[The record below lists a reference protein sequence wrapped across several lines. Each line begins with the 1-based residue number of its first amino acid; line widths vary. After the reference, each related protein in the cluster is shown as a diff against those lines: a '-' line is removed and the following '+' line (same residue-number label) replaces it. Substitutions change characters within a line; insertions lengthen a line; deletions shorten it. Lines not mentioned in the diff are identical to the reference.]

1 MEHAHQAAK
10 HEEQHRPEL
19 AVVSQAVYL
28 LAPGDLEQNLYEPAL
43 DFLTLLLLLIPFVP
57 FVFLDGE
64 SDVGVGPE
72 EEVGDSY
79 EELEEGEDGEDPFLF
94 AQLEGDLLGVGVV
107 DHSCEVEHKQADEGG
122 NGETPVHAVLDP
134 FGGDGEG
141 DVEES
146 VLVVEV
152 VVFLDFLGDGLLLA
166 EKAHLLVPGGTPV
179 DGLHDVG
186 AGGSGEI
193 LEDVVLGEE
202 ESLDRVIGV
211 VYFDFDP

>member
-134 FGGDGEG
+134 FGGDGER
-141 DVEES
+141 DVEEP
-146 VLVVEV
+146 VLIVKV

-166 EKAHLLVPGGTPV
+166 KKAHLLVPGGAPI
-179 DGLHDVG
+179 DGLHDIG
-186 AGGSGEI
+186 AGGSGEV